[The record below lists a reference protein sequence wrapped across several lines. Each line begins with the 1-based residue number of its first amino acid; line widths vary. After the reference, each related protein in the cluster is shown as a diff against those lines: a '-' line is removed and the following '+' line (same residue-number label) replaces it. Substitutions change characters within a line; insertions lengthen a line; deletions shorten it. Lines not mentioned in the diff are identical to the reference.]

1 MRPQFSA
8 RSILL
13 GLLVLN
19 LIGIALSEVQRRALV
34 HRQDEF
40 MLSVAER
47 LNALEKQQ
55 VELTSAL
62 DRVAVSSSADGQAD
76 RLAELPASRQ
86 RDATRMSQAKTL
98 QAALERYRA
107 SNGAFPHPFP
117 DNPVE
122 DLSTALVGG
131 RYLES
136 IPKDPPLG
144 QSIRYTTDGAP
155 NGERYGLRVPLENGG
170 DCLTGVGAKG
180 SGWWGN
186 LRPCPSLS
194 RPPTEKSSAR
204 SG

>member
-1 MRPQFSA
+1 MIPP

-13 GLLVLN
+13 GLLALN

-34 HRQDEF
+34 YRQDES
-40 MLSVAER
+40 LQSVAER
-47 LNALEKQQ
+47 LDALEKQQ
-55 VELTSAL
+55 KDLTSAL
-62 DRVAVSSSADGQAD
+62 DRVADSSSADGQAA
-76 RLAELPASRQ
+76 RLADLPASRE

-107 SNGAFPHPFP
+107 SSGAFPHPFP

-136 IPKDPPLG
+136 IPADPLSG
-144 QSIRYTTDGAP
+144 QSIRYTTAGAP
-155 NGERYGLRVPLENGG
+155 NGERYGLKVPLENGG

-180 SGWWGN
+180 TGWWGN
-186 LRPCPSLS
+186 LRPCPSYF
-194 RPPTEKSSAR
+194 KSS
-204 SG
+204 SN